1 MKCGQ
6 GKPFKSYQ
14 TGGLV
19 TKGPEKVPQDID
31 MISSLKG
38 KERADA
44 EKRMGVTPPAKAA
57 SMPSGVGKPPQ
68 VSPRVPSGARY
79 TGEVT
84 KEGKG
89 YQSFRDSTGREILVP
104 TKK

>member
-1 MKCGQ
+1 LRNTCILVAGLRCGLWPEVLMKCGQ

-19 TKGPEKVPQDID
+19 TKGPAKAASAPKVPQDVD

-44 EKRMGVTPPAKAA
+44 EKRMGVKPPAPRA
-57 SMPSGVGKPPQ
+57 SE
-68 VSPRVPSGARY
+68 A
-79 TGEVT
+79 
-84 KEGKG
+84 
-89 YQSFRDSTGREILVP
+89 
-104 TKK
+104 KK

>member
-14 TGGLV
+14 MGGLV
-19 TKGPEKVPQDID
+19 TKGPAKAASAADRGVYTKEMGPPPQDVD

-44 EKRMGVTPPAKAA
+44 EKRMGVKPPAPRA
-57 SMPSGVGKPPQ
+57 SE
-68 VSPRVPSGARY
+68 A
-79 TGEVT
+79 
-84 KEGKG
+84 
-89 YQSFRDSTGREILVP
+89 
-104 TKK
+104 KKK

>member
-14 TGGLV
+14 MGGLV

-44 EKRMGVTPPAKAA
+44 EKRMGVKPPAPRASEAGLTAEQRKAIMQRA
-57 SMPSGVGKPPQ
+57 SE
-68 VSPRVPSGARY
+68 A
-79 TGEVT
+79 
-84 KEGKG
+84 
-89 YQSFRDSTGREILVP
+89 
-104 TKK
+104 KKK